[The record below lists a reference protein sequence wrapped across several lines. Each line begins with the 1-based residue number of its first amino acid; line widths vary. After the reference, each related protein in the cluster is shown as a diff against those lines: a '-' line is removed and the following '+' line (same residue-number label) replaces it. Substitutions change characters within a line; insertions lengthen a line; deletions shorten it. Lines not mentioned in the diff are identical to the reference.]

1 MYSKERVLRAIQ
13 HQETDRIPSFYL
25 GTGHVNIQLAD
36 RLGVQADD
44 FSYLTPG
51 HMRLVEKLG
60 CDVRFVW
67 PGVKKN
73 IRDPRWFSCG
83 SVHAAMHGE
92 KMVIEKMPLEDA
104 RSVED
109 IIKYPY
115 WPSPDTFDYEIS
127 PDLLPYLKDKAVV
140 AYDMYIL
147 FLYAMGL
154 RGMENFMM
162 DMASEPEMAHAVL
175 SRISAIHLERIRRF
189 LSKNRGII
197 DIVGIGDDVAG
208 QNGMMF
214 SLGMWREYIKP
225 YLQKAVDVCR
235 EFKVIPYFHGCGGF
249 IEIFDDFAAMGIQC
263 VGRLQSEARGNDF
276 SIVKKKYGNR
286 LCLWGAIDGQHAMI
300 EKNTEEVREYIRNL
314 VNLGAPGG
322 GFVAGPTHAFTE
334 DTPLANV
341 IAVYETLR
349 GERFV

>member
-1 MYSKERVLRAIQ
+1 MNSKERVLRAIQ

-25 GTGHVNIQLAD
+25 GENNITIP
-36 RLGVQADD
+36 LGNKLGIKADD
-44 FSYLTPG
+44 FSYVTPG
-51 HMRLVEKLG
+51 HMQLDEKLG
-60 CDVRFVW
+60 CDIRFVW
-67 PGVKKN
+67 PGWQKN
-73 IRDPRWFSCG
+73 TRWFSCG

-92 KMVIEKMPLEDA
+92 KMVMRKMPLEDA
-104 RSVED
+104 RSVDD
-109 IIKYPY
+109 IIKYPH
-115 WPSPDTFDYEIS
+115 WPDPDLFDYEIS
-127 PDLLPYLKDKAVV
+127 PGLLPCLKDKAVV
-140 AYDMYIL
+140 AYDMSIL
-147 FLYAMGL
+147 FLFAMGL

-162 DMASEPEMAHAVL
+162 DMASEPEMAHAVM
-175 SRISAIHLERIRRF
+175 SRISAIHLERMRRF
-189 LSKNRGII
+189 LSKNRGLI
-197 DIVGIGDDVAG
+197 DVVGIGDDVAG

-214 SLGMWREYIKP
+214 SVEMWRKYIKP

-249 IEIFDDFAAMGIQC
+249 TELFDDMAAIGIQC

-276 SIVKKKYGNR
+276 AAVKKNFGRR
-286 LCLWGAIDGQHAMI
+286 LCLWGAIDGQHAVI
-300 EKNTEEVREYIRNL
+300 EKNADEVREYVRNL

-322 GFVAGPTHAFTE
+322 GFVVGPTHAFTE